1 MRAIKYVDRMG
12 MLTAALSLFTIFT
25 ISDSDRLVKTE
36 GRDSFGL
43 EKPEAVVH
51 FTIGGVT

>member
-1 MRAIKYVDRMG
+1 MRAMKCVGRMG
-12 MLTAALSLFTIFT
+12 ILAAALSLFTVFT
-25 ISDSDRLVKTE
+25 INESNRLPKTE

-43 EKPEAVVH
+43 EEPEAVVH